1 MNNFILFLDPS
12 TVKTIF
18 LKYNPCV
25 RENVFFMD
33 KKLNVK

>member
-1 MNNFILFLDPS
+1 MNSFILFFDPS

-25 RENVFFMD
+25 GANAFFMD
-33 KKLNVK
+33 QKLNVK